1 MSKTNKAVKETDER
15 LQLMATNNMLYD
27 CDENMSCIIQKEF
40 KQNRFVSPDIV
51 NYKESEQLICNF
63 DTLMHDEFINPTN
76 SYINLSLRVNSANL
90 PADLPAGQT
99 SNFSFGNNFNFIS
112 VATAG
117 EIFNPQFYKSYF
129 KTGGSVLNLFNTVE
143 LVSPDGQI
151 IFREK
156 YFNQNRTARQYEIS
170 QERLNTINAMM
181 GGICF
186 DNKFQRNLF
195 PNFSTNKYVNFCI
208 PLSEISS
215 FFNQSRPIPACILKD
230 CILRITLEK
239 PDTCVILNRL
249 GFGNP
254 SHLTGFADGF
264 SMDIKNVYMNYQSV
278 KAFDSIYKVVKHN
291 SIQIPYKTKFT
302 TRNRILSSTT
312 TLNVPFT
319 AAQVLNVQ
327 LKVIRADYSLYDSQ
341 TFEIVPPNPDPVPIY
356 NQEQRSPMYRNDFY
370 ELTDGLFDETTVI
383 PSLKVKIGDYYYPQ
397 FDARTIQDYYAM
409 TMEALN
415 PMGAGVSCNDVKPDY
430 NKSSIGCVNYTDYSF
445 SMSSYQSPA
454 GRNVPIGLSL
464 GGNIY
469 AFDLR
474 KSKDLG
480 SGITVNPQRSL
491 SVMLSDIKAID
502 FASRFD
508 IFITVEYLQILEYKD
523 GKMTIMK

>member
-76 SYINLSLRVNSANL
+76 SYINLSLRVNSTNQPTGNPIL
-90 PADLPAGQT
+90 QT
-99 SNFSFGNNFNFIS
+99 SNYSFGNNYDVIS
-112 VATAG
+112 IDRLGVGIDYQA
-117 EIFNPQFYKSYF
+117 YKTYF

-143 LVSPDGQI
+143 LVAPSGEI

-170 QERLNTINAMM
+170 QERMNTINAMM
-181 GGICF
+181 GGLCY
-186 DNKFQRNLF
+186 DNKAQKYVF
-195 PNFSTNKYVNFCI
+195 PDFSTNTYTNFCI

-215 FFNQSRPIPACILKD
+215 FFNQSRSIPACVLKN

-239 PDTCVILNRL
+239 PDTTVILNSL
-249 GFGNP
+249 GVGFP
-254 SHLTGFADGF
+254 SYSTDYAQGF

-278 KAFDSIYKVVKHN
+278 KAFDSIYKIVKHN

-302 TRNRILSSTT
+302 TRNRILASTT

-327 LKVIRADYSLYDSQ
+327 LKIIRADYSLYDSQ
-341 TFEIVPPNPDPVPIY
+341 SVINPPTIEY
-356 NQEQRSPMYRNDFY
+356 NYNQRSPMYANDFC
-370 ELTDGLFDETTVI
+370 ELGDGLSSDSDII

-430 NKSSIGCVNYTDYSF
+430 NKSSIGCVNYNDFSF
-445 SMSSYQSPA
+445 SLSPYVSPA
-454 GRNVPIGLSL
+454 VQAVEYGLSA

-474 KSKDLG
+474 RSKDLG

-491 SVMLSDIKAID
+491 SVMLSNITAID
-502 FASRFD
+502 AASRFD

>member
-63 DTLMHDEFINPTN
+63 DTLMHDEFVNTTN

-90 PADLPAGQT
+90 PANNPAGQT
-99 SNFSFGNNFNFIS
+99 SNYSFGNNFNLIT
-112 VATAG
+112 VATEGGAL
-117 EIFNPQFYKSYF
+117 NPQFYKSYF

-170 QERLNTINAMM
+170 QERLNTINSMM

-215 FFNQSRPIPACILKD
+215 FFNQSRPIPACILKN

-239 PDTCVILNRL
+239 PDTCVILNRI

-254 SHLTGFADGF
+254 AFLIGYEEGF

-302 TRNRILSSTT
+302 TRNRLFSSTT

-327 LKVIRADYSLYDSQ
+327 LKIIRADYSLYDSQ
-341 TFEIVPPNPDPVPIY
+341 AFEGEPAVPVY
-356 NQEQRSPMYRNDFY
+356 NKEQRSPMYANDFY
-370 ELTDGLFDETTVI
+370 EITDGLFDESTVV

-409 TMEALN
+409 TLEALN
-415 PMGAGVSCNDVKPDY
+415 PMGAGSSCNDIKPDY
-430 NKSSIGCVNYTDYSF
+430 NKSSIGCVDYTDYSF
-445 SMSSYQSPA
+445 SMSSYESPVA
-454 GRNVPIGLSL
+454 TNVPIGLSL

-474 KSKDLG
+474 RSKDLG
-480 SGITVNPQRSL
+480 SGITVNSQRSL
-491 SVMLSDIKAID
+491 SVMLSDIAAID
-502 FASRFD
+502 NNSKFD

>member
-40 KQNRFVSPDIV
+40 KQNRFVSPDIEK
-51 NYKESEQLICNF
+51 YKESDQLICNF

-76 SYINLSLRVNSANL
+76 SYINLSLRVNSTNK
-90 PADLPAGQT
+90 PDGNIAGQT
-99 SNFSFGNNFNFIS
+99 SNFSFGNNFDL
-112 VATAG
+112 VTVDTAG
-117 EIFNPQFYKSYF
+117 ELIIPQTYKAYF

-170 QERLNTINAMM
+170 QERMNTINAMM
-181 GGICF
+181 GGLCY
-186 DNKFQRNLF
+186 DNKFQRYLF
-195 PNFSTNKYVNFCI
+195 PNFTTNRYANFCV

-215 FFNQSRPIPACILKD
+215 FFNQSRPIPACVLKN

-239 PDTCVILNRL
+239 PETTIILNRI
-249 GFGNP
+249 GFANP
-254 SHLTGFADGF
+254 SFLTDFAQGF

-278 KAFDSIYKVVKHN
+278 KAFDSIYKIVKHN

-302 TRNRILSSTT
+302 TRNRILASTT

-327 LKVIRADYSLYDSQ
+327 LKIIRADYSLYDSQ
-341 TFEIVPPNPDPVPIY
+341 TFEGDPPVPVY
-356 NQEQRSPMYRNDFY
+356 NKEQRSPMYANDFY
-370 ELTDGLFDETTVI
+370 ELTDGIDNDSDII

-415 PMGAGVSCNDVKPDY
+415 TMGAGVSCNDVKPDY
-430 NKSSIGCVNYTDYSF
+430 NKSSIGCVNYNDFSF
-445 SMSSYQSPA
+445 TLSSFLSPTVQE
-454 GRNVPIGLSL
+454 VPYGLSL

-474 KSKDLG
+474 RSKDLG
-480 SGITVNPQRSL
+480 SGITVNSQRSL
-491 SVMLSDIKAID
+491 SVMLNNITAID